1 VIIGISGQAGSG
13 KDVVASDLVKNH
25 RFVQVALADPVK
37 RAARHVYD
45 FSVEQLWGPSP
56 KRAEPDTRYP
66 REHGPWTEDDK
77 CLCCGV
83 AWGQEAKKKQCY
95 LTPRFAIQT
104 LGTEWGRGCYLDTWV
119 DYTIRTAKRLLG
131 PQGEELR
138 YDPVD
143 GIIEAPLR
151 ERWRAQ
157 GVVVSDIRF
166 RNELDAIRAAGSKLW
181 RVRRVGHEKPK
192 WNHTSETEQQGFKD
206 EEFDVVLKNNGT
218 LADLHELVSKSMMT
232 IEVLEL

>member
-1 VIIGISGQAGSG
+1 
-13 KDVVASDLVKNH
+13 
-25 RFVQVALADPVK
+25 VQVALADPVK

-45 FSVEQLWGPSP
+45 FTVEQLWGPSP
-56 KRAEPDTRYP
+56 ERAKPDTRYP
-66 REHGPWTEDDK
+66 REHGPWTKDEK

-83 AWGQEAKKKQCY
+83 DWGLEARKKQCY

-119 DYTIRTAKRLLG
+119 DYTIRTAQRLLG
-131 PQGEELR
+131 SQGERLR

-151 ERWRAQ
+151 ESWKAK

-166 RNELDAIRAAGSKLW
+166 RNELDAIRAADSKLW
-181 RVRRVGHEKPK
+181 RVLRVGHEKPK
-192 WNHTSETEQQGFKD
+192 WNHESETEQQGFKD
-206 EEFDVVLKNNGT
+206 EEFDVVLKNAGT
-218 LADLHELVSKSMMT
+218 LADLHTMVKKSMMA
-232 IEVLEL
+232 IKELG